1 MADKFK
7 DITVAEWKKLNDEE
21 KKEWKEVIKTTFLGM
36 NKKSME
42 NVTEEGKARK
52 MDKAIREKNLKLMS
66 GIFKQSKITSK
77 AVKVVSSNWGKLLAL
92 ALFLMPKKF
101 WLGLKEAIY
110 RIYDFIK
117 SGEWRNHIGK
127 IILGLALLAGILSP
141 TGALLV
147 ALGAFKIVMTSIA
160 AMKWFKDILKKTPVV
175 VPPKTPGAGTPGA
188 GTGTGTGTGT
198 GAGKGAGP
206 TPLNKPPSM
215 GADKLELNKNAPLPK
230 EVEKP
235 KSFVNKVKQ
244 ATSGVIKKLVPTAI
258 KVGKFGVS
266 KSPWIAALIAA
277 NGIRETVG
285 KGGTGADATA
295 RIVGDFTGVDE
306 TWVKTQIKEHSNI
319 YDNWWSGFKKVVS
332 KDSKEVFNS
341 ALKKIEPV
349 SRSIMKKVETLER
362 QKLITG
368 HERAFVDTKKA
379 RQLPPA
385 PGAQGAFE
393 PDKPD
398 KSKTTKKK
406 TPDIRL
412 IKKAPVVQKRNYPQ
426 IPDDGGTTNMK
437 GVKWNS
443 MHRNGRKGVEGM
455 IWDIYNRHGKKPK
468 FTSGLRGVDHELY
481 NEGSKHSN
489 GTAFD
494 LSVKE
499 LGNKRPLISAD
510 LSRVFNNRKNWFM
523 QEELKGQIN
532 SNGSEAT
539 ADHFHV
545 HMAAKGFHGEVNKPT
560 GFIAGEAGRERVD
573 ITPLHTPEKRL
584 ASFNNLQSQN
594 LDAQRMGGGG
604 GGGTTI
610 VAPQT
615 TKVSQS
621 STTAVMSAPT
631 AKDSF
636 WNNQI

>member
-7 DITVAEWKKLNDEE
+7 DITIAEWKKLNDEE

-36 NKKSME
+36 NKKTME

-52 MDKAIREKNLKLMS
+52 MDMDVRKKNLQLMS

-77 AVKVVSSNWGKLLAL
+77 ATKAVSSNWGKLLGL

-110 RIYDFIK
+110 IIYDFFK
-117 SGEWRNHIGK
+117 SGEWKNHIGK
-127 IILGLALLAGILSP
+127 IILGLGLLAAILAP
-141 TGALLV
+141 GAALLV
-147 ALGAFKIVMTSIA
+147 ALGAFSTVMTGLA
-160 AMKWFKDILKKTPVV
+160 AMKWFKDILKRTPVI
-175 VPPKTPGAGTPGA
+175 VPPKSPAGAPGIPGTGGTPPK
-188 GTGTGTGTGT
+188 GTGGTGLN
-198 GAGKGAGP
+198 
-206 TPLNKPPSM
+206 TPNSQQKNSM
-215 GADKLELNKNAPLPK
+215 ETTPKSSNTPLPK
-230 EVEKP
+230 TVEKP
-235 KSFVNKVKQ
+235 KSFVSKAKDMVTTGARRAVPLAKQ
-244 ATSGVIKKLVPTAI
+244 I
-258 KVGKFGVS
+258 GKFVGG
-266 KSPWIAALIAA
+266 KMPWVMAATAA
-277 NGIRETVG
+277 YGIRETLG
-285 KGGTGADATA
+285 KGGTIPEATA
-295 RIVGDFTGVDE
+295 RVTHDITGLDE
-306 TWVKTQIKEHSNI
+306 TWVKTQVKEHSDI
-319 YDNWWSGFKKVVS
+319 YDNWWRGFKKAIS

-341 ALKKIEPV
+341 TLKKIEPV

-362 QKLITG
+362 QKLISG
-368 HERAFVDTKKA
+368 HERDFVATNKA
-379 RQLPPA
+379 RQRPPA

-398 KSKTTKKK
+398 KSKMTEEKK
-406 TPDIRL
+406 PDITL
-412 IKKAPVVQKRNYPQ
+412 IKQAPVVQQKKYPK
-426 IPDDGGTTNMK
+426 IPDDGNTTDMG
-437 GVKWNS
+437 GVKWKS
-443 MHRNGRKGVEGM
+443 MHRRGREGVEGM
-455 IWDIYNRHGKKPK
+455 LWDIYSRHGKKPK
-468 FTSGLRGVDHELY
+468 FTSGLRNEDHPLY
-481 NEGSKHSN
+481 NKGSVHSK

-532 SNGSEAT
+532 SNGSKAT

-573 ITPLHTPEKRL
+573 ITPLHTPEKKL

-621 STTAVMSAPT
+621 STTAVISAPT

-636 WNNQI
+636 WNNQV